1 MSKVSL
7 IIPTLHVADC
17 LEKCI
22 ESFNNQYDE
31 LIVVDDTDISLA
43 KKINK
48 GLRLATGDF
57 LIVSN
62 DDVLADQGTLRDLCV
77 DDRVLSPKVNGGVF
91 KVFHAHMFCLPRKVY
106 GQVGGYD
113 ESYDGAYWIDSEY
126 WYRLIQTGNNPDIH
140 YEVNIKHEHPATTI
154 GTLSEKER
162 NEADGRAWF
171 VSKYGVDALRTVGA

>member
-22 ESFNNQYDE
+22 ESFKGQYDE
-31 LIVVDDTDISLA
+31 LIVVDDTDLSLA

-62 DDVLADQGTLRDLCV
+62 DDVLADTGTLRDLCV
-77 DDRVLSPKVNGGVF
+77 EGRVLSPKVNGGVF
-91 KVFHAHMFCLPRKVY
+91 KVFHAHIFCLPRSIY

-113 ESYDGAYWIDSEY
+113 EDYDGVYHIDSAYWAK
-126 WYRLIQTGNNPDIH
+126 LINAGLPPDIH
-140 YEVNIKHEHPATTI
+140 YEVNIKHEHAATTI
-154 GTLSEKER
+154 KTLDSKER
-162 NEADGRAWF
+162 DENESRAWF
-171 VSKYGVDALRTVGA
+171 ISKYGAHMLGKVGG